1 MLISQPSE
9 VKIIHLSRFSSR
21 STSPASSE
29 CSANVQNFRRILEQ
43 TQRDAL
49 EAKNMI
55 EELKKSDKTRRR
67 SRKEAKENSKA
78 KEIVGKSDLEKP
90 EKTSPKKMSDNPVK
104 TNENSKVT
112 DKQPKINEV
121 LQSKNASTQNNNK
134 NNNKEITVSFMECAL
149 D

>member
-1 MLISQPSE
+1 
-9 VKIIHLSRFSSR
+9 
-21 STSPASSE
+21 
-29 CSANVQNFRRILEQ
+29 
-43 TQRDAL
+43 
-49 EAKNMI
+49 MI

-104 TNENSKVT
+104 TNESSKVT

-121 LQSKNASTQNNNK
+121 LQTKNASTQNNNK
-134 NNNKEITVSFMECAL
+134 NNNKEVTVSFMDYTPKFKCAL
-149 D
+149 SRK